1 MSGTQYK
8 VVLIGESGVG
18 KTCIIA
24 QFTNGKFDPNTV
36 TSLTAQYIRKNVDL
50 PEGDTIT
57 FDIWD
62 TAGQEKYRA
71 LAKIF
76 YKDAKAIVLVYDVT
90 SEKSFHEIKEYWYKQ
105 IKELEG
111 QNSNTVIAIAA
122 NKYDLYEEKQV
133 SNEDGEEFAKSI
145 GAIFVSTSAKNASGI
160 NALFENI
167 AHKIIDPNFDFAASE
182 KKKTEEYKKKKKKEK
197 TEEDANAATRG
208 VKITTQTAVKEKKKG
223 GFC

>member
-1 MSGTQYK
+1 MSTTQYK

-50 PEGDTIT
+50 PDGETIT

-76 YKDAKAIVLVYDVT
+76 YKDARAIVLVYDVT
-90 SEKSFHEIKEYWYKQ
+90 SIKSFEEIKNYWYEQ
-105 IKELEG
+105 IKQLGSE
-111 QNSNTVIAIAA
+111 NIVIAIAA

-182 KKKTEEYKKKKKKEK
+182 KKKNEEYKKKKKKEK
-197 TEEDANAATRG
+197 AEEDANANKGMKLTNQP
-208 VKITTQTAVKEKKKG
+208 VQKEKKKG
-223 GFC
+223 FC